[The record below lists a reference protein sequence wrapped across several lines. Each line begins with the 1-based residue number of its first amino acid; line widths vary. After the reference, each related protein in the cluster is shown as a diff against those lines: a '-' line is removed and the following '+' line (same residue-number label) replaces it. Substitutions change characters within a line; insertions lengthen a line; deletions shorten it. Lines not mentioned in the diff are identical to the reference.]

1 MGGGSGGSISSS
13 IFAPKD
19 PGQYPI
25 RATSVQQEGAGAAA
39 AAAVAAG
46 CVRVC
51 VLSIECNPS
60 GRIR

>member
-25 RATSVQQEGAGAAA
+25 HATSVQQEGAGAA